1 MTQKRNR
8 EAFLYILPCLVVLG
22 FFVYYP
28 LVMNL
33 IYSFQSFGMSDTTR
47 DFVGLAN
54 FKKLFS
60 DENIL
65 TSLKNNVLYAVISV
79 IIQVTY
85 FKKTHG
91 KRFFRMAPI
100 HHHFEL
106 LGNSETRIVAVFTI
120 VTALLSLL
128 GLIGILV

>member
-47 DFVGLAN
+47 DFVG
-54 FKKLFS
+54 
-60 DENIL
+60 
-65 TSLKNNVLYAVISV
+65 
-79 IIQVTY
+79 
-85 FKKTHG
+85 
-91 KRFFRMAPI
+91 
-100 HHHFEL
+100 
-106 LGNSETRIVAVFTI
+106 
-120 VTALLSLL
+120 
-128 GLIGILV
+128 